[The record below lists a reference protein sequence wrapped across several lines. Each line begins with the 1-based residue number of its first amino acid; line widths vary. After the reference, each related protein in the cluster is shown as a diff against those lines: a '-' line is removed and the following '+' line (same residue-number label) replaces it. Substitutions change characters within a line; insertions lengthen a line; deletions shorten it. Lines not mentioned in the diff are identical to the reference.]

1 MVQFTLPTVGNLD
14 FPNTTDG
21 YWEFPLKFS
30 GRDVEFDVNVED
42 GEMTETLLEKVKS
55 FVVDAGRFDSTAR
68 SAIRADFAEDPE
80 GSSSLYLSHHADEF
94 SDEERAQHF
103 GSRDAKSLGVEQLLK
118 AIHLKRIGLYPDSD
132 DYVAVFDY
140 TIDED
145 ATNYVL
151 AVEFDEAGA
160 VIGISMDS

>member
-1 MVQFTLPTVGNLD
+1 MVQFTLPTVGDLN

-30 GRDVEFDVNVED
+30 NRDVAFDVNVED
-42 GEMTETLLEKVKS
+42 GEMTETLFEKVKS
-55 FVVDAGRFDSTAR
+55 FVVDAGRFDSIAR

-94 SDEERAQHF
+94 SDEERAQYF
-103 GSRDAKSLGVEQLLK
+103 GSGEARSLGVDQLLK

-145 ATNYVL
+145 ATDYVL
-151 AVEFDEAGA
+151 AVQFDEAGA